1 MQGHLEPQIK
11 KKMYSNKNSKLRS
24 FEIVENIFKFRSKTA
39 QVKNFTT
46 QYVYIYFKTK
56 LPQSV
61 SAFCAFIL

>member
-1 MQGHLEPQIK
+1 
-11 KKMYSNKNSKLRS
+11 MYSNKNSKLRS